1 MKYTAP
7 APAQP
12 LREAIELLETIRF
25 SLETV
30 TMALSIGSNPRAA
43 TSTLNHRLSDV
54 DIEGREAGVVAI
66 EALATARVA
75 FLKMADI
82 FDTRVAE
89 SLGYCVGF
97 WSTFEWCWHRLFT
110 DQAQATGQLVLQ
122 YEVAEAMRRTRELE
136 GRLNGHVPDRFSM

>member
-1 MKYTAP
+1 MKYMTP
-7 APAQP
+7 VPDRP
-12 LREAIELLETIRF
+12 LREALELLETIRF

-30 TMALSIGSNPRAA
+30 TMALSIGSSPRAA
-43 TSTLNHRLSDV
+43 TTTLNHRINDN
-54 DIEGREAGVVAI
+54 DCEGREAGIVAV

-75 FLKMADI
+75 FLKIADI
-82 FDTRVAE
+82 FDNRVSE

-136 GRLNGHVPDRFSM
+136 GKLNGHVPERFTM

>member
-1 MKYTAP
+1 MKYVAP
-7 APAQP
+7 ASDQP
-12 LREAIELLETIRF
+12 LREALELLETVRF

-30 TMALSIGSNPRAA
+30 TMALAIGKSRRNA
-43 TSTLNHRLSDV
+43 TSTLNHRLSDQ
-54 DIEGREAGVVAI
+54 DNEGREAGMVAV

-82 FDTRVAE
+82 FDSRVSE
-89 SLGYCVGF
+89 SLGYCIGF

-136 GRLNGHVPDRFSM
+136 GRLNGHVPERYTM